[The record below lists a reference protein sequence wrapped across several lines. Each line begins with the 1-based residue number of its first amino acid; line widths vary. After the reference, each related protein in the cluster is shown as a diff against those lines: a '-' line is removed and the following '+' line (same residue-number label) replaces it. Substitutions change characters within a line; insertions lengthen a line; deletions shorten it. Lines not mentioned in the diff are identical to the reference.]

1 MPIAGAHQVT
11 SMLLPLAARRPSFLA
26 SFALWLVACQPLAS
40 PAGPDASPPGVDA
53 SPARA
58 DGGDAGPGGT
68 VADVAQY
75 NALEQQLSSNAT
87 TLVPSNNGPS
97 SPSPVG
103 SQLFYMEFPA
113 EMPTQ
118 PTLHR
123 YDDTAH
129 STLDYT
135 FGIGTTDQDTPY
147 NWSASA
153 TLVTTVDTTGDTP
166 VINAYNSSDANT
178 LVGSLTLPQPASGE
192 IFQANAIDG
201 SNVYYIDDSGDP
213 VLVEW
218 VAGASTTTTDVLT
231 FSNVGVDATEALNFT
246 VSGNQV
252 LLEDFMGGLW
262 NIDIVTQKATSI
274 GNMTQATGGTYDANG
289 FLYTTGS
296 GTSTGLYY
304 YTFAT
309 GKTTDVAAAIVK
321 SSYSLNATYSMIHY
335 YSSGAA
341 IQNGVVYYI
350 GEANGLYSFTLSTS
364 KVTPL
369 LLAPQDDSIEYQ
381 SPTILDDGTLI
392 VLGVNT
398 NDPGTNAGTLYRVAS
413 GGS

>member
-1 MPIAGAHQVT
+1 
-11 SMLLPLAARRPSFLA
+11 MLDPSAARLLA
-26 SFALWLVACQPLAS
+26 VLAPFALTLGGCQMLGGS
-40 PAGPDASPPGVDA
+40 
-53 SPARA
+53 
-58 DGGDAGPGGT
+58 DGADAGSGGT
-68 VADVAQY
+68 NPDVSQY
-75 NALEQQLSSNAT
+75 NALEQKLSSNAT
-87 TLVPSNNGPS
+87 PIVPSSNGPS
-97 SPSPVG
+97 SPAPVG
-103 SQLFYMEFPA
+103 SQLFYMELPA

-135 FGIGTTDQDTPY
+135 FAIGTTDQQTPY

-153 TLVTTVDTTGDTP
+153 SLVTTVDTTGDTP
-166 VINAYNSSDANT
+166 VINAYNANDAKT
-178 LVGSLTLPQPASGE
+178 LVGSLTLPTPAADE
-192 IFQANAIDG
+192 IFQANAVDG

-218 VAGASTTTTDVLT
+218 VAGSSTKTTDVLT
-231 FSNVGVDATEALNFT
+231 FSKVGVDATEALSFT
-246 VSGNQV
+246 VSGSQV

-262 NIDIVTQKATSI
+262 NIDIATQKATSI
-274 GNMTQATGGTYDANG
+274 GNMTMASGGSYDANG

-296 GTSTGLYY
+296 GTLTGLYY

-321 SSYSLNATYSMIHY
+321 SDYSLNATYSMIHY

-350 GEANGLYSFTLSTS
+350 GEGNGLYSFALSTS
-364 KVTPL
+364 TVTPL
-369 LLAPQDDSIEYQ
+369 LLAPQDDSVEYQ
-381 SPTILDDGTLI
+381 SPVILDDGTLI
-392 VLGVNT
+392 VLGVDT
-398 NDPGTNAGTLYRVAS
+398 NDPGTNAGTLYKVAL
-413 GGS
+413 